1 MLCCAV
7 LYPSDIER
15 SLLKVSTP
23 VVLTSVVVR
32 FRASYG
38 MGWDGMG
45 WDGMGCDRIDKY
57 NYSTLLI

>member
-45 WDGMGCDRIDKY
+45 CDRIDKY